1 MTEPG
6 PNELFARAERH
17 AEAGDWSAARGDY
30 LRVLALE
37 PRHAD
42 AMLQL
47 SYAESIAGRY
57 RAAHAWALRA
67 ARADAPGRPEG
78 MLDMVRRLRTFN
90 EARALRDY
98 AARLLGEPRTPVAV
112 LVEAA
117 RQLSNLNVPTLAM
130 SCADAA
136 WRKAP
141 ADPATRLVR
150 AQLLAHQ
157 GRIEEAEPEIEAV
170 LEGNPRIA
178 IGWWMLSRLRRQ
190 AAGSNHVAKLQA
202 QLRAPGLPPDAA
214 AALARALHKEL
225 DDIGDH
231 EGAWQALET
240 MCRARRGA
248 LRYDG
253 RGHRELVDAL
263 VAWRAQVPPGA
274 AAASDADPAGAPEHD
289 GRIPVFIIGMHRS
302 GTTLLEQLLDASGQV
317 RGVGESNDFPAAMRE
332 ATDHACRGTLD
343 AAMVGRA
350 AGVDFRAVGR
360 AYMEGMAWRLGDER
374 FFTDKQPANF
384 LNAGFILRALPQA
397 KILHL
402 VRDPMETC
410 FSNLRELFSGTNEH
424 SYDQLELAD
433 YFLQYRRLM
442 AHWHAAFPGRILDVS
457 YERLTRD
464 PEATMR
470 EVAAHC
476 GIAYAPAMSDPRNS
490 KRVVSTASSVQVR
503 EGIVRRRI
511 PKWAPYAR
519 HLQPLAAALREG
531 GVDVPEA
538 PSAGT

>member
-6 PNELFARAERH
+6 ANELFALAEGH
-17 AEAGDWSAARGDY
+17 AEAGDWAAAHAGY
-30 LRVLALE
+30 LRVLALQ

-47 SYAESIAGRY
+47 SYAESVAGRY
-57 RAAHAWALRA
+57 RAAHAWTLRA
-67 ARADAPGRPEG
+67 TRADPPTRPEG
-78 MLDMVRRLRTFN
+78 MMDMVRRLRTFN
-90 EARALRDY
+90 EALALRDY
-98 AARLLGEPRTPVAV
+98 AVRLLEDPRVPHAV

-117 RQLSNLNVPTLAM
+117 RQLANLNESSIAM

-136 WRKAP
+136 LRRAP
-141 ADPATRLVR
+141 ADPATRLVHG
-150 AQLLAHQ
+150 QLLAHN
-157 GRIEEAEPEIEAV
+157 GRLDEAEAEIESV
-170 LEGNPRIA
+170 LLGNPRIA

-190 AAGSNHVAKLQA
+190 APGSNHVARLQSLL
-202 QLRAPGLPPDAA
+202 QAPGLSAA
-214 AALARALHKEL
+214 EVAALARALHKEL
-225 DDIGDH
+225 DDLAEF
-231 EGAWQALET
+231 EGAWRALET
-240 MCRARRGA
+240 MCRARRGS
-248 LRYDG
+248 LRYDP
-253 RGHRELVDAL
+253 RATRDLVDAL
-263 VAWRAQVPPGA
+263 LAWSGRSARA
-274 AAASDADPAGAPEHD
+274 DACPAGEAGHD
-289 GRIPVFIIGMHRS
+289 DRIPIFIVGMHRS
-302 GTTLLEQLLDASGQV
+302 GTTLLEQLLDAGGQV

-332 ATDHACRGTLD
+332 ATDRACRGIVDL
-343 AAMVGRA
+343 AMVQRA
-350 AGVDFRAVGR
+350 PAVDFPAVGR
-360 AYMEGMAWRLGDER
+360 AYMEGMAWRLGGER

-384 LNAGFILRALPQA
+384 LNAGFICRALPQA

-410 FSNLRELFSGTNEH
+410 FSNLRELFSGTNEY

-442 AHWHAAFPGRILDVS
+442 AHWHAAYPGRILDVS

-476 GIAYAPAMSDPRNS
+476 GLAYVPAMNDPRNS

-503 EGIVRRRI
+503 EGVVRRDI

-538 PSAGT
+538 AAFPA